1 MNLSEEIKPS
11 LTSFREFCNQYK
23 TNACLS
29 SLKEKA
35 LLESKQKNKNC
46 CRSVCDIIITNLT
59 RICYCCEINFFI
71 NFLYQC
77 RAIACVLN

>member
-11 LTSFREFCNQYK
+11 LTSCNQYK

-35 LLESKQKNKNC
+35 LLESKQKKNLL
-46 CRSVCDIIITNLT
+46 S
-59 RICYCCEINFFI
+59 
-71 NFLYQC
+71 
-77 RAIACVLN
+77 

>member
-29 SLKEKA
+29 SVKEKA
-35 LLESKQKNKNC
+35 LLESKQKKNKTVVVV
-46 CRSVCDIIITNLT
+46 SVIQLSQI
-59 RICYCCEINFFI
+59 
-71 NFLYQC
+71 
-77 RAIACVLN
+77 

>member
-1 MNLSEEIKPS
+1 MNLSGEIKPS

-29 SLKEKA
+29 SVKEKA
-35 LLESKQKNKNC
+35 LLESKQKKKKLVVV
-46 CRSVCDIIITNLT
+46 SDIIVTNLT

-71 NFLYQC
+71 NVEQLLVF
-77 RAIACVLN
+77 